1 MSDVGE
7 DSDQHPSEVVRS
19 DAVLMERI
27 GSRDTAALGELYAR
41 YAPIAL
47 ALSLRILSDRR
58 EAEDT
63 VHDAFV
69 AVWERSDQFA
79 PGRGSVV
86 AWLITTV
93 RNLALDHARRRGR
106 RARIDADALRYEPRE
121 QVASPEDLSIGAWNA
136 QDIRRALAG
145 LPKDRRNVLETAFF
159 EGLTYAQ
166 IAEREGVPIGTI
178 KSRAARALVSLRETL
193 ETTANSA
200 DPPLTGPT
208 GLR

>member
-1 MSDVGE
+1 
-7 DSDQHPSEVVRS
+7 
-19 DAVLMERI
+19 MERI

-41 YAPIAL
+41 YSPIAL
-47 ALSLRILSDRR
+47 ALSLRILGDRQ
-58 EAEDT
+58 EAEDA

-69 AVWERSDQFA
+69 TIWGRSDQFV

-93 RNLALDHARRRGR
+93 RNLAIDRARRRGR
-106 RARIDADALRYEPRE
+106 RARIDVDALRHEPHQE
-121 QVASPEDLSIGAWNA
+121 VASPEDLSIGAWAA
-136 QDIRRALAG
+136 QDIRLALDG
-145 LPKDRRNVLETAFF
+145 LPQDRRSVLQTAFF

-178 KSRAARALVSLRETL
+178 KSRAARALASLREAL
-193 ETTANSA
+193 ETTETTAKSA
-200 DPPLTGPT
+200 GPPLTRPT